1 MTEQQLNEVWTYSQT
16 EPMESAVIK
25 DSEGF
30 DVGYVRGTGLD
41 PRGSAEKLAWR
52 IVADHNLNLLAM
64 NNGSGFHIGQRVKK
78 VTGEYRISGEVRSI
92 FTKADGVIRLVV
104 EHQAEGG
111 GSFLHVYGPNNLEAV
126 PS

>member
-1 MTEQQLNEVWTYSQT
+1 MTEQQMNDQWAFVQT
-16 EPMESAVIK
+16 EPMESAMIT

-30 DVGYVRGTGLD
+30 TVGYIVGAGMD
-41 PRGSAEKLAWR
+41 PKKSAAELAER
-52 IVADHNLNLLAM
+52 IVQEHNAVRE
-64 NNGSGFHIGQRVKK
+64 SHAPGFRVGQRVKK
-78 VTGEYRISGEVRSI
+78 VTGEYHISGEVRSV
-92 FTKADGVIRLVV
+92 FTKADGVVRLVV